1 MTRFW
6 LWVQPA
12 LAVVLL
18 AHIVY
23 TLVAFAWPDFPGS
36 FVSIQFVV
44 DGAFVL
50 PGLVISL
57 AVNQAIPMFRKPRVV
72 TRTEAI
78 MIGILVAIVAALIG
92 TSFAE
97 DAIVAG
103 LFLWPVLIL
112 FAIAVT
118 IVLGV
123 TSARLARAA
132 SPQGTADDAEM
143 DELFAGGED

>member
-12 LAVVLL
+12 LAIILF

-23 TLVAFAWPDFPGS
+23 TLVAFAWQDFPGS
-36 FVSIQFVV
+36 FVSIQFVI
-44 DGAFVL
+44 DGAFVF

-57 AVNQAIPMFRKPRVV
+57 AVNQVILMLRKPRLV
-72 TRTEAI
+72 TRVEAI
-78 MIGILVAIVAALIG
+78 MIGILVALTAALVV
-92 TSFAE
+92 TSFPD

-118 IVLGV
+118 IVLAV
-123 TSARLARAA
+123 TSARLAREK
-132 SPQGTADDAEM
+132 SPQTTADDAEM